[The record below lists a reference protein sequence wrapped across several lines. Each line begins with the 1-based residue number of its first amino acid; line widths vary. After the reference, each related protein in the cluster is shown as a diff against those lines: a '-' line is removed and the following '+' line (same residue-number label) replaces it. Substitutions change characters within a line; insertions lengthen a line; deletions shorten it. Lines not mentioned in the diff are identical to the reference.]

1 MATNIQARNVLLLN
15 ASWQPLRAITI
26 RKAVDLLIKDTA
38 EGVEGVAARLRTP
51 STIFVVP
58 SVIRLK
64 VYRKVPQRKAVWTK
78 RNVLRRDRYT
88 CIYCGLTVGDLR
100 KGTKLV
106 FENFTL
112 EHIIPQS
119 HGGKNTWSNT
129 ACACFKCN
137 LRKGARTHH
146 EAGMQLLW
154 EPKRPRVNYLI
165 ASGNIPAEWK
175 AYIPL

>member
-1 MATNIQARNVLLLN
+1 MVNIQARNVLLLN
-15 ASWQPLRAITI
+15 ASWQPMRAITI

-38 EGVEGVAARLRTP
+38 EGVEGVAACLRTP
-51 STIFVVP
+51 STVFVVP

-64 VYRKVPQRKAVWTK
+64 MYRKVPQRKAVWTK

-88 CIYCGLTVGDLR
+88 CVYCGLTIGNER
-100 KGTKLV
+100 NGEALV
-106 FENFTL
+106 YEDFTL

-119 HGGKNTWSNT
+119 LGGKNTWSNT

-137 LRKGARTHH
+137 LRKGDRTHH
-146 EAGMQLLW
+146 EAGMPLLW

-165 ASGNIPAEWK
+165 ASGNIPEEWK